1 MNEWI
6 KALQAE
12 ASEIESPLER
22 MFWVVSGLLGLCW
35 KGAFVNIMQVLLAL
49 TLAGFAAFFSL
60 WDTNVFSKYSVV
72 EHTVQRPS
80 EWLSI
85 PIAWLVLVGM
95 GMLARL
101 LNVSWRPLLIGAAG
115 FVPLAHLIDVL
126 TPMTIPFSFDVPE
139 AALALVLMAV
149 GWHISLKNIFRKD
162 GPLHRFASQ
171 NRGHLMLVFLLSS
184 TVLNMAHL
192 GKQQV
197 LELAIELPLLLGTCV
212 FLGTFY
218 WKNTSV
224 QQLLLGATA
233 FGLLFPVAF
242 YLTVPL
248 FGGFIEFS
256 TWGAWQ
262 FPGYFVP
269 QWSIVLFMLVI
280 ISNLFSRALLFFRP
294 SRTA

>member
-60 WDTNVFSKYSVV
+60 WNANTHLLTDVMGQ
-72 EHTVQRPS
+72 TVQGSS

-85 PIAWLVLVGM
+85 PTSWLVLLVM

-101 LNVSWRPLLIGAAG
+101 LNVTWRPLLIGAAA
-115 FVPLAHLIDVL
+115 FVPLVHLIDVL
-126 TPMTIPFSFDVPE
+126 TPMTVPFSFDVIE
-139 AALALVLMAV
+139 GALALVLMGV
-149 GWHISLKNIFRKD
+149 GWHVSLKNIFRKD
-162 GPLHRFASQ
+162 GPLYQIASK
-171 NRGHLMLVFLLSS
+171 NRAHLMLVFLLSS
-184 TVLNMAHL
+184 TLLSLADMEN
-192 GKQQV
+192 QQV
-197 LELAIELPLLLGTCV
+197 LEYAMELPLMLSTCI
-212 FLGTFY
+212 FLGAFY
-218 WKNTSV
+218 WKNTTV
-224 QQLLLGATA
+224 HQLLLRTTA
-233 FGLLFPVAF
+233 LALLFPVAF
-242 YLTVPL
+242 YLTVPI

-256 TWGAWQ
+256 TWESRQ

-269 QWSIVLFMLVI
+269 HMSIALFMMVI

>member
-162 GPLHRFASQ
+162 GPLYQFASQ
-171 NRGHLMLVFLLSS
+171 NRDHLMLAFLLSS
-184 TVLNMAHL
+184 T
-192 GKQQV
+192 
-197 LELAIELPLLLGTCV
+197 LLTIAKGEMHASLQILLMLGTCI
-212 FLGTFY
+212 FLGAFY

-224 QQLLLGATA
+224 QQLLLRATA

-248 FGGFIEFS
+248 YGGFIAFS

-269 QWSIVLFMLVI
+269 QMSIALFMMVI
-280 ISNLFSRALLFFRP
+280 ISNLFSRALLFFR
-294 SRTA
+294 STRTA